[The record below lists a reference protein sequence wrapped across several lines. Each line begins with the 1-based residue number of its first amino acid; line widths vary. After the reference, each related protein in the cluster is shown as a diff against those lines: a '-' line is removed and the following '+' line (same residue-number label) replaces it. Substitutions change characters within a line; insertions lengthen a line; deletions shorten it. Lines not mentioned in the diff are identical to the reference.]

1 MFFFFLTFTTA
12 CASLHLDAK
21 PCAEPLVLPLA
32 AGRSTL
38 GGFNPLFY
46 PPLPL
51 RRGAVGRGGALGLG
65 SCRVPRLAAA
75 LAAGPCRSAAGAKNN
90 VMEQNR
96 CQPPGRRMLR
106 PARAGFS
113 RWPCF
118 SGCRDFIYIHLCLFS
133 PVGRET
139 LWRLTQSCQGLSP
152 PASPS
157 CSRVRSPPALSHA
170 DAFCQRDVPA
180 PVFIFCCAQRC
191 FNFILSSLN

>member
-1 MFFFFLTFTTA
+1 MTQSRAPSRSCCHLLQDAALWEALTPFFTPPALEKGG
-12 CASLHLDAK
+12 SG
-21 PCAEPLVLPLA
+21 
-32 AGRSTL
+32 AG
-38 GGFNPLFY
+38 
-46 PPLPL
+46 
-51 RRGAVGRGGALGLG
+51 GGALGLG

-152 PASPS
+152 PASLS
-157 CSRVRSPPALSHA
+157 CSRVRSLAGQLSPPALSHA
-170 DAFCQRDVPA
+170 DAFCQQDVPV

-191 FNFILSSLN
+191 FNFILSRLN